1 VKPNDELNGS
11 CLCGAIR
18 FTVTGELGQTLNCHC
33 SICRKAH
40 SSAFRTRSAV
50 RSDQLAWTAGAE
62 LIGRYE
68 SSPTTVRCF
77 CTRCGTR
84 LHSEYR
90 DHPGLFGVPLGLF
103 DGDPG
108 VRPEAHIFVGSK
120 ADWYEITD
128 DLPQYQEFPPWM
140 GPQPD

>member
-1 VKPNDELNGS
+1 MDREGS
-11 CLCGAIR
+11 CLCAGVRFIVSGA
-18 FTVTGELGQTLNCHC
+18 FGQTLNCHC

-40 SSAFRTRSAV
+40 SSAFRTRSAIRAEQV
-50 RSDQLAWTAGAE
+50 RWIEGE
-62 LIGRYE
+62 KLIGRYE
-68 SSPTTVRCF
+68 SSATTIRCF

-90 DHPGLFGVPLGLF
+90 DHTGIFGIPIALF

-120 ADWYEITD
+120 APWHEITD
-128 DLPQYQEFPPWM
+128 DLPQYEAMPPDF
-140 GPQPD
+140 GRGE